1 MLKYKDASKTVI
13 ESWGQ
18 LPHLARRGVA
28 TVGLRP
34 GAGGP
39 FRVYALDMD
48 GRRLGEVKTGTAPD
62 GEVTFVADTFLFEQ
76 PCFVYEIVRSPS
88 EPQVQ

>member
-1 MLKYKDASKTVI
+1 
-13 ESWGQ
+13 

-28 TVGLRP
+28 TIGLRP

-39 FRVYALDMD
+39 FQVYALDMD
-48 GRRLGEVKTGTAPD
+48 GRRLGEVKTQTEPD

-76 PCFVYEIVRSPS
+76 PCFVYEIIRSPS
-88 EPQVQ
+88 EPQAQ